1 LLVFAIVDLRPSLDH
16 PLGEAIETFVRRE
29 DAERFIANVRRDDV
43 QLASPLRIVER
54 ELEGVGGV
62 N

>member
-1 LLVFAIVDLRPSLDH
+1 VIVYAIIDDRNIRN
-16 PLGEAIETFVRRE
+16 PLGDSVDTFVRRD
-29 DAERFIANVRRDDV
+29 DAEQFIANVRRDDV